1 MRIGILTLPLHT
13 NYGGILQAYALQ
25 TVLERMGHKVTLID
39 KGWPPNVF
47 FLGYI
52 KRIIKESIK
61 KVIGRT
67 NQRWHWIYFQNE
79 EIEAEH
85 QLTFQFV
92 KKYIHRKIQRS
103 LYDIED
109 GQYDGFV
116 VGSDQV
122 WREQHYHPIENAYLD
137 FTQGWNVKRVAYAAS
152 FGTDDWEYSPIQ
164 TKNCSALLKKFDA
177 VGVRE
182 SSGVLLCKKYLN
194 SNAQH
199 VLDPTLLLSPKD
211 YIDNLH
217 ISDFKK
223 SKGDFLVYI
232 LDMTDE
238 KKKIV
243 DYISKKYHLI
253 PFYVNSKCDDKLC
266 ELKDRIQPPVEMW
279 LRGFYDAKFV
289 FTDSFHACAFSIN
302 FNKPFLVFGNQ
313 ERGMSRFV
321 SLLSEFGLDNRLID
335 SYDEVKSRMIKNIN
349 WQSVNAILKKDRTE
363 SVAFLNKIL
372 RE

>member
-1 MRIGILTLPLHT
+1 MRIGIITLSLHT

-25 TVLERMGHKVTLID
+25 TVLEKMGHKVTLID
-39 KGWPPNVF
+39 KGFPPKVSL
-47 FLGYI
+47 LGYG
-52 KRIIKESIK
+52 KRVIKESLK
-61 KVIGRT
+61 KILGLS
-67 NQRWHWIYFQNE
+67 NFRWHWIFFQKDE
-79 EIEAEH
+79 MEAEH
-85 QLTFQFV
+85 QLTYIFV
-92 KKYIHRKIQRS
+92 NQHINRKIQHN
-103 LYDIED
+103 LYCIEERE
-109 GQYDGFV
+109 YDGFV
-116 VGSDQV
+116 VGSDQI

-137 FTQGWNVKRVAYAAS
+137 FTQGWDVKRVAYAAS

-164 TKNCSALLKKFDA
+164 TQKCSALLKKFNA

-211 YIDNLH
+211 YIDNLN

-266 ELKDRIQPPVEMW
+266 ELNDRIQPPVEVW

-302 FNKPFLVFGNQ
+302 FNKPFLVYGNK

-321 SLLSEFGLDNRLID
+321 SLLSEFGLNNQLID
-335 SYDEVKSRMIKNIN
+335 SYDEAKNRMVKNID
-349 WQSVNAILKKDRTE
+349 WQYINTLLDKNRKE
-363 SVAFLNKIL
+363 SVAFLNNALK
-372 RE
+372 

>member
-1 MRIGILTLPLHT
+1 MRIGIITLSLHT

-25 TVLERMGHKVTLID
+25 TVLEKMGHKVTLID
-39 KGWPPNVF
+39 KGFPPKVSL
-47 FLGYI
+47 LGYG
-52 KRIIKESIK
+52 KRVIKESLK
-61 KVIGRT
+61 KILGLS
-67 NQRWHWIYFQNE
+67 NFRWHWIFFQKDE
-79 EIEAEH
+79 MEAEH
-85 QLTFQFV
+85 QLTYIFV
-92 KKYIHRKIQRS
+92 NQYINRKIQHN
-103 LYDIED
+103 LYCIEERE
-109 GQYDGFV
+109 YDGFV
-116 VGSDQV
+116 VGSDQI

-137 FTQGWNVKRVAYAAS
+137 FTQGWDVKRVAYAAS

-164 TKNCSALLKKFDA
+164 TQKCSALLKKFNA

-211 YIDNLH
+211 YIDNLN

-266 ELKDRIQPPVEMW
+266 ELNDRIQPPVEVW

-302 FNKPFLVFGNQ
+302 FNKPFLVYGNK

-321 SLLSEFGLDNRLID
+321 SLLSEFGLNNQLID
-335 SYDEVKSRMIKNIN
+335 NYDEAKNRMVKNID
-349 WQSVNAILKKDRTE
+349 WQYINTLLDKNRKE
-363 SVAFLNKIL
+363 SVAFLNNALK
-372 RE
+372 